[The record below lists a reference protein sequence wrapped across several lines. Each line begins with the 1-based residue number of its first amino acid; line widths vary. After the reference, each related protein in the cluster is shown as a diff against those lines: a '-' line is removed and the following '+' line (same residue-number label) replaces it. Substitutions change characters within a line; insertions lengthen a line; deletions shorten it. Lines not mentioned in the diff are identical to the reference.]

1 MTDYLLLILSVF
13 ANVTYSSL
21 CNHFGKT
28 AVRDTRDVFRINF
41 WIDVCVSVMLLGYV
55 IVTGAGFSLFT
66 VLLGLV
72 FGSATALGAVCK
84 LKALENG
91 PMSLTVLFVTASLA
105 IPSFSGALFWNEP
118 LALPK
123 TAGVFVM
130 ILAGYLAAGKSD
142 AKTSRTWLAF
152 CVGAFLF
159 IGSVGVLQ
167 KVHQTSPYRE
177 QKASFLF
184 VAFVTAALICGLLSL
199 RPKEQRAEP
208 VFKGKQWLLLAFC
221 AIGLTLNHVINLYLS
236 GVMPAVILYPM
247 VNGGAT
253 VLSVLAALFVFREKL
268 TKPKMFA
275 LLVALTALALLIFF

>member
-13 ANVTYSSL
+13 ANVMYSSL
-21 CNHFGKT
+21 CNHFGKKT
-28 AVRDTRDVFRINF
+28 IRDPRDVFRINF

-72 FGSATALGAVCK
+72 FGTVTALGAVCK
-84 LKALENG
+84 LKALEKG

-105 IPSFSGALFWNEP
+105 IPSFSGALFWHEP
-118 LALPK
+118 LAVLK
-123 TAGVFVM
+123 VAGVFVM

-142 AKTSRTWLAF
+142 AKTSRAWLAF

-184 VAFVTAALICGLLSL
+184 VAFVTAAVICALLSF
-199 RPKEQRAEP
+199 RPKQEHTGP
-208 VFKGKQWLLLAFC
+208 VFKGKQWFLLVLC
-221 AIGLTLNHVINLYLS
+221 ALGLTLNHVINLYLS
-236 GVMPAVILYPM
+236 GVMPTVIFYPM

-253 VLSVLAALFVFREKL
+253 ILSVLVALFIFREKL
-268 TKPKMFA
+268 TKRKMLA
-275 LLVALTALALLIFF
+275 LLVALAALALLIFF